1 MKRQEASYTVEL
13 ALLLPVLLFV
23 LFAPVCLGYDLYESV
38 REASVCGWEED
49 FDAAGR
55 VRRLKRTEAIKKE

>member
-23 LFAPVCLGYDLYESV
+23 LFAPVYLGYELYGQV
-38 REASVCGWEED
+38 REASACSWEEE
-49 FDAAGR
+49 FDAEGQVRNIKWMGR
-55 VRRLKRTEAIKKE
+55 IKKE